1 MDLFEDDAVDVS
13 INDSATTDPTVPA
26 VPASPSTLPTTNSS
40 VDQSVM

>member
-13 INDSATTDPTVPA
+13 INDSSEVTTDPTVPA
-26 VPASPSTLPTTNSS
+26 SPSTAPTTNPS